1 MAHVIRLGIALA
13 TALSAAVL
21 HAEPPPDSPDSNN
34 KDWKIACD
42 NTGTCRIAGYQ
53 ASSSAKP
60 VSVLF
65 TRAAGENT
73 PIMGEVYLHG
83 AADIAHADLLIDG
96 KAQGQVVLQPPSGK
110 GKLSDSQTQ
119 QLLTAIKRGQSV
131 AFKQQD
137 ALWTLSNT
145 GANVALLHADES
157 NSARA
162 RPPRL
167 FILATRKKA
176 CAPPSLSLLSTCRL
190 FRRIR
195 RW

>member
-1 MAHVIRLGIALA
+1 
-13 TALSAAVL
+13 
-21 HAEPPPDSPDSNN
+21 
-34 KDWKIACD
+34 
-42 NTGTCRIAGYQ
+42 
-53 ASSSAKP
+53 
-60 VSVLF
+60 
-65 TRAAGENT
+65 
-73 PIMGEVYLHG
+73 MGEVYLHG

-119 QLLTAIKRGQSV
+119 QLLTAIKRGQNV

-137 ALWTLSNT
+137 TLWTLSNA
-145 GANVALLHADES
+145 GANVALLHADEIQQREGTPT
-157 NSARA
+157 A
-162 RPPRL
+162 
-167 FILATRKKA
+167 FIHIGTRKKA